1 MIYFFIN
8 VFQESS
14 AAIKKTFLIVSKV
27 LGNSKSDSCLS
38 LIFKCRQ
45 KPSTES
51 IIYYRYDIFICHI
64 FYIVYHISNIIY
76 YIETMYHI
84 SLSAKGYLWPYH
96 LYFFAALPNLI
107 TYSLP
112 LTNSLLQRN
121 KLQKKCRSYHLA
133 ESIQRRLLFSSLPPE
148 RTISS
153 SPTLFPSPILTSL
166 PFLLILLMPI
176 EGLLCLIM
184 QVPLCL
190 RRLVLRLIEK
200 PFIPS
205 FCQLLISTLQ
215 WQSFKYLLLYFIWLN
230 KASKTSHFCLGHVK
244 IQLNQKRALSLK

>member
-1 MIYFFIN
+1 MYHYNLQRDIYPWPI
-8 VFQESS
+8 
-14 AAIKKTFLIVSKV
+14 AYTFL
-27 LGNSKSDSCLS
+27 LLS
-38 LIFKCRQ
+38 QIW
-45 KPSTES
+45 SHS
-51 IIYYRYDIFICHI
+51 HCH
-64 FYIVYHISNIIY
+64 YQTHCYKQTTWS
-76 YIETMYHI
+76 
-84 SLSAKGYLWPYH
+84 
-96 LYFFAALPNLI
+96 
-107 TYSLP
+107 
-112 LTNSLLQRN
+112 
-121 KLQKKCRSYHLA
+121 KLQKNCRSYHLA

-230 KASKTSHFCLGHVK
+230 KASKTSHFCLRHVK